1 MSEQKSWKDWQLVLQ
16 FMNCLIIFKLNYCLF
31 PFLMLET
38 ISEASSLMLVFSIW
52 YKSKRNSASTGN
64 FVGGVEFT
72 SKPVCWPRICNSA
85 IISEQDF
92 YFYKHL
98 RAQVDA
104 IIHGSFSQA
113 CSYAMAFLFVTGVE
127 SPFQAKP
134 HQGSYLAWENLFQS
148 NCIIKVHQTTL
159 RSFNL

>member
-1 MSEQKSWKDWQLVLQ
+1 
-16 FMNCLIIFKLNYCLF
+16 MNCLIIFKLNYCLF
-31 PFLMLET
+31 PFLMLEA

-52 YKSKRNSASTGN
+52 YKIKRNSASTGN

-72 SKPVCWPRICNSA
+72 SKPVCWPCICNSA
-85 IISEQDF
+85 IFIRTRLVYSI
-92 YFYKHL
+92 YFYRHL

-104 IIHGSFSQA
+104 IIHGSFPQA
-113 CSYAMAFLFVTGVE
+113 CSYVFLFVAGVK
-127 SPFQAKP
+127 SPFQPKL